1 MRFEFDENG
10 YVCCILEGCYS
21 GHCTGYEG
29 LVPSE
34 PEEYSDMY
42 DWADRAQTR
51 AYKLDAN
58 GNLIYNAERAEFLQA
73 EEEKGALGVVDIIY
87 PVGSIYMTVNDVSPE
102 ILFGG
107 MWEQIEDRFLLA
119 AGAISAG
126 STGGAESYDLSI
138 DAHKHTIETFDNVKF
153 VSGAYTDGTFDIP
166 ITGTTEKSGSVSK
179 TIPTMPPYM
188 AVFVWKRTA

>member
-10 YVCCILEGCYS
+10 YVCCIFEGCFS
-21 GHCTGYEG
+21 GICVEYEG
-29 LVPSE
+29 LVPTE
-34 PEEYSDMY
+34 PEEYLDMY
-42 DWADRAQTR
+42 DWAERAQTR
-51 AYKLDAN
+51 AYKLN
-58 GNLIYNAERAEFLQA
+58 EEGNLIYDAERAEILRA
-73 EEEKGALGVVDIIY
+73 EEERGTLGVVDIIY

-107 MWEQIEDRFLLA
+107 SWERIEDRFLLA

-126 STGGAESYDLSI
+126 NTGGAESYDLSI
-138 DAHKHTIETFDNVKF
+138 DAHKHTISTFDNVKF

-179 TIPTMPPYM
+179 TIPTMPPYL